1 MFPREKG
8 VPMGSKIS
16 SLGNKNSLGKF
27 RISHGKKLSTNVPMG
42 NCSSDGNF
50 KIPMG
55 KVLFPMGTLTFP
67 METSNI
73 PMGIFKFPMG
83 NVLLI
88 SCGDNSDHDDMLGH
102 MGKFNFFDYL
112 SLGQKI
118 FLISC
123 KPTKSDLPILEWQIC
138 PAQCLRFG
146 SGEVKKVVGYLLENI
161 H

>member
-8 VPMGSKIS
+8 VPMGRKIS
-16 SLGNKNSLGKF
+16 SHGKKNSLGKF

-55 KVLFPMGTLTFP
+55 KVLSPMGTFTFPMGTLT
-67 METSNI
+67 
-73 PMGIFKFPMG
+73 FPMG

-88 SCGDNSDHDDMLGH
+88 SCGDNSDNGDMLGH
-102 MGKFNFFDYL
+102 MGKFNIFDYL

-138 PAQCLRFG
+138 PAQCFKIRN
-146 SGEVKKVVGYLLENI
+146 VNYRYN
-161 H
+161 